1 VKFINRKKEL
11 SSLNDWWTSSEPQFV
26 VIYGRRRIGK
36 TELIKQFIKDK
47 PHIYFLAQQ
56 ISEQEN
62 LKTLG
67 KLVGEYF
74 DDLILKEKG
83 FDSWAIFFEYIK
95 KHVGQR
101 LILAIDEFPYLAESN
116 KSISSIFQA
125 GWDEDWKD
133 LPIVLILC
141 GSSVA
146 MMEREVLSSK
156 AALYGRRTGQIRLNP
171 FSFYEAS
178 EFFPGKCFEEQLKYF
193 TVMGGNPGYL
203 SRINQERTFEDN
215 ITQLILSPASPLYS
229 EVEFLLRE
237 ELREPRN
244 YLAILKAIALNKTR
258 ISEIVNETGF
268 EKSILHKYLFILE
281 DLQLVHKE
289 YPVTEKNPLKS
300 KKGLYKLQDQFFK
313 FWFRYVLPNKSR
325 IEEGK
330 IRPVLESINSDL
342 TSLVAENYELIAR
355 EILRMNEDKI
365 FSFDTIGRWWDRNEE
380 IDVVAL
386 NEKESKILFGEVKW
400 SIRPVGI
407 DIMEDLKR
415 KARCVEWK
423 KEERQEYYCLFCRS
437 GFTEA
442 LIKRARKANDASEL
456 SRTGER
462 VFLFKKDKLIT

>member
-1 VKFINRKKEL
+1 MKFINRKKEL
-11 SSLNDWWTSSEPQFV
+11 NSLNDWWALNEPQFI

-36 TELIKQFIKDK
+36 TELIKQFIKNK

-83 FDSWAIFFEYIK
+83 FDNWAVFFEYIK
-95 KHVGQR
+95 KHAGQR

-125 GWDEDWKD
+125 GWDEHLKD
-133 LPIVLILC
+133 VPIVLILC

-156 AALYGRRTGQIRLNP
+156 AALYGRRTGQIKLKP

-178 EFFPGKCFEEQLKYF
+178 EFFPGKQFEEKLKYF
-193 TVMGGNPGYL
+193 TVMGGNPAYL
-203 SRINQERTFEDN
+203 SRINPEKTFEDN
-215 ITQLILSPASPLYS
+215 IIQLILSPVSPLYS
-229 EVEFLLRE
+229 EVEFLLQE

-244 YLAILKAIALNKTR
+244 YLAILKAIALNKRR

-268 EKSILHKYLFILE
+268 EKSILHKYLFVLE
-281 DLQLVHKE
+281 NLQLVHKE
-289 YPVTEKNPLKS
+289 YPATEKNPLKS

-313 FWFRYVLPNKSR
+313 FWFRYVLPNRSR

-330 IRPVLESINSDL
+330 IGFVLESINSDL
-342 TSLVAENYELIAR
+342 TSLVAENYELVAR
-355 EILRMNEDKI
+355 EILRINEDKI

-380 IDVVAL
+380 VDIVAL
-386 NEKESKILFGEVKW
+386 NEEEGKILFGEVKW
-400 SIRPVGI
+400 SIKPVGI
-407 DIMEDLKR
+407 DIMENLER
-415 KARCVEWK
+415 KARLIDWK
-423 KEERQEYYCLFCRS
+423 QRERQEYYCLFSRS

-442 LIKRARKANDASEL
+442 LMARAREAKGG
-456 SRTGER
+456 GER
-462 VFLFKKDKLIT
+462 VFLFKKDRLIKIRYS